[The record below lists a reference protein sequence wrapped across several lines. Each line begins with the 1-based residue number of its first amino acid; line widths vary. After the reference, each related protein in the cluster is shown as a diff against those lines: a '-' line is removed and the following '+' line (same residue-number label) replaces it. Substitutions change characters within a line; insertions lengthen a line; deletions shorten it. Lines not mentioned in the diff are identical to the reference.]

1 MLLALV
7 AGGVKGL
14 DLTLRKAAL
23 PHSAAQFLRYF
34 ERLDGA
40 ADQNWWERLAV
51 SLLLSR
57 NDTAAR
63 AALDAVP
70 AGPLYFLVGGRRVG
84 GGGQP

>member
-7 AGGVKGL
+7 AGGVKSLDFGL
-14 DLTLRKAAL
+14 RNAPL
-23 PHSAAQFLRYF
+23 PQSATRFLRYF

-40 ADQNWWERLAV
+40 AHPGWWERLAV

-57 NDTAAR
+57 NQR
-63 AALDAVP
+63 AAGVTPVP
-70 AGPLYFLVGGRRVG
+70 EVATPYLVAGRRVG

>member
-14 DLTLRKAAL
+14 DLGLRSAPL
-23 PHSAAQFLRYF
+23 PPSAARFLRYF
-34 ERLDGA
+34 ERLDQA
-40 ADQNWWERLAV
+40 AHPSWWERLAV

-57 NDTAAR
+57 NNTTAGATR
-63 AALDAVP
+63 GAAPAVAP
-70 AGPLYFLVGGRRVG
+70 YLVAGRRVG